1 MFSLTDTPAAV
12 SRRCNGSPRCQLAVR
27 ESRANGLLL
36 EELRGGTAG
45 CSFNYSSC
53 REQAGLGDEPVLTV
67 THPSLPAFIKHEI
80 CDANQLGAEQ
90 APPDSVHFPADFIM

>member
-1 MFSLTDTPAAV
+1 MFSLTDTAAAV
-12 SRRCNGSPRCQLAVR
+12 SRCCNGPPRRQLAAK

-45 CSFNYSSC
+45 CSFNYSSW
-53 REQAGLGDEPVLTV
+53 REQAGLGGEPVLAV